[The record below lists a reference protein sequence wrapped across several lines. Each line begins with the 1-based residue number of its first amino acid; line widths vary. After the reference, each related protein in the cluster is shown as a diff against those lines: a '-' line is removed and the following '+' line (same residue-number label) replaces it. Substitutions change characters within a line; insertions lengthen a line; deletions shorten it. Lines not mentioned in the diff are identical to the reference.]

1 MMTIKQLREMRGLTQ
16 KELADAIGVRPQNM
30 NNYETGIRSPGYKTL
45 PELAEK
51 LHASAAYLIGQPELL
66 PVYDPIA
73 QATTLC
79 SIISSDTLTH
89 SDGSPYGVYY
99 LVEHSGVE
107 GVLSGVDRVLAVI
120 LADGVQFV
128 PDNDWLHDQQP
139 LTVDAIADTRWMD
152 NAARSVVML
161 DGLPHLT
168 LG

>member
-79 SIISSDTLTH
+79 PIISSDTLTH
-89 SDGSPYGVYY
+89 ADGSPYGVYY
-99 LVEHSGVE
+99 LVEHSGIE
-107 GVLSGVDRVLAVI
+107 GVLAVI

-128 PDNDWLHDQQP
+128 PDNDWRHDQQP

-152 NAARSVVML
+152 NAARSAVMF